1 MGMTLPMTNNTQL
14 SDAFS
19 RALTPAPGVMEFYHN
34 LREVIAEIDR
44 EEALKDA
51 GDKPEKE
58 ETVPFTEG
66 PWNIHRCYPLEED
79 PHRVRDEKG
88 VEYFT
93 TWDALIAKGDTII
106 ASVQMS
112 KMDEGRAG
120 AFPTVD
126 DVEEARANARL
137 MMAAPEMYEALTVC
151 LKALEE
157 LEAKTL
163 VGDEGCLW
171 PAEIARAA
179 LAKAVQ

>member
-19 RALTPAPGVMEFYHN
+19 RALTPAPGVVEFYHN

-66 PWNIHRCYPLEED
+66 PWNIHRCYPIEAE
-79 PHRVRDEKG
+79 PTRVRDQDG
-88 VEYFT
+88 IEYFS
-93 TWDALIAKGDTII
+93 TWDARIAKGDKIL
-106 ASVQMS
+106 AEVHMK
-112 KMDEGRAG
+112 KMDEGRG
-120 AFPTVD
+120 GGWPGVED
-126 DVEEARANARL
+126 LEEARANARL
-137 MMAAPEMYEALTVC
+137 MLAAPEMYEALTVC

>member
-1 MGMTLPMTNNTQL
+1 MDELDY
-14 SDAFS
+14 SAVRADAFS
-19 RALTPAPGVMEFYHN
+19 RALTPALETIEFYHH
-34 LREVIAEIDR
+34 LRIALAKNNA
-44 EEALKDA
+44 EEALLDA

-66 PWNIHRCYPLEED
+66 PWNIHRCYPLEAE
-79 PHRVRDEKG
+79 PTRVRGQDG
-88 VEYFT
+88 IAYFSA
-93 TWDALIAKGDTII
+93 WDARIAKGDKIL
-106 ASVQMS
+106 AEVQM
-112 KMDEGRAG
+112 KKLDDENNKHGW
-120 AFPTVD
+120 PMVED
-126 DVEEARANARL
+126 LEEARANARL